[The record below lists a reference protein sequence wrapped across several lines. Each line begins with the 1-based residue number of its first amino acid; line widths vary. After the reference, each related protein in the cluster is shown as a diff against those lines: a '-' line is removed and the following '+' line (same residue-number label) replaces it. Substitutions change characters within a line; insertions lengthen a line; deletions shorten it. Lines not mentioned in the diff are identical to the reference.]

1 MLETDGPYDTSCFH
15 AQQVIE
21 KSLKALLAFRWPAG
35 ATTRMIWKNS
45 SVSPR
50 RCRRCRRLARYDFSE
65 TTDYG
70 VLVRYD
76 LEFWPDQ
83 STASDAVTQAEQV
96 FDLVVN
102 TLPPECRP

>member
-1 MLETDGPYDTSCFH
+1 MASRCH
-15 AQQVIE
+15 A
-21 KSLKALLAFRWPAG
+21 
-35 ATTRMIWKNS
+35 RMIWKNS
-45 SVSPR
+45 TALR
-50 RCRRCRRLARYDFSE
+50 ATAGAAALARYDFSE

-83 STASDAVTQAEQV
+83 STAGDAVTQAQQV

-102 TLPPECRP
+102 TLPAECRP